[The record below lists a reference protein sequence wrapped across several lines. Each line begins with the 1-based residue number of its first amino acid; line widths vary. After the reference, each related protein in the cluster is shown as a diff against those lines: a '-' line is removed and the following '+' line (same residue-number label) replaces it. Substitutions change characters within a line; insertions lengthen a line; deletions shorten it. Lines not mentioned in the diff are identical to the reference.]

1 MVDPANETI
10 WANQKAIAA
19 LFGVTVPNISYH
31 LGRIFKVASQF
42 VCLGPGLQFKERP
55 KLRLFLSTY
64 ADTLFGTLS
73 LIQDYRSIRG
83 LDLEAYQLHMR
94 YILLD
99 TVTGYRSQYHSL
111 STLVM
116 VK

>member
-1 MVDPANETI
+1 MEERNDIVIYKSEDGLVMMEAMVDPANETI

-73 LIQDYRSIRG
+73 LIQDYRS
-83 LDLEAYQLHMR
+83 
-94 YILLD
+94 
-99 TVTGYRSQYHSL
+99 QYHSL

>member
-1 MVDPANETI
+1 MDTDYG
-10 WANQKAIAA
+10 KAA
-19 LFGVTVPNISYH
+19 L
-31 LGRIFKVASQF
+31 
-42 VCLGPGLQFKERP
+42 E
-55 KLRLFLSTY
+55 
-64 ADTLFGTLS
+64 DTAL
-73 LIQDYRSIRG
+73 YRAIWG